1 VDGATD
7 AAARLALLDAET
19 DVSVTRRVYDE
30 WAPEYDGEAAA
41 ALMGHRSPVE
51 VAERVAAL
59 VRPEAEVL
67 DAGCG
72 TGLVG
77 AALAARGF
85 RSVDGLDLSP
95 GMLRHARR
103 RGVYHDLGPA
113 DLRLSTP
120 GAAAKFG
127 VVTCA
132 GVLAPGHL
140 GPGALVGLVR
150 VLRPGGVLVATV
162 AEDCWTAEGYDRALK
177 RLVADGYADVVEDP
191 DAAAAAGPA
200 GPGRLLV
207 LEAREVPGPGRSVI
221 WVP

>member
-1 VDGATD
+1 MDGATG
-7 AAARLALLDAET
+7 AAARLALLDAGT

-30 WAPEYDGEAAA
+30 WAPDYDGEDVA

-51 VAERVAAL
+51 VAERVAGL
-59 VRPEAEVL
+59 VPPDTEVL

-95 GMLRHARR
+95 GMLRRARR
-103 RGVYHDLGPA
+103 RRVYHDLGPA
-113 DLRLSTP
+113 DLRLVTP

-150 VLRPGGVLVATV
+150 VLRPGGLLVATV
-162 AEDCWTAEGYDRALK
+162 AEESWIAEGYDRTLK
-177 RLVADGYADVVEDP
+177 RLVADGYADVVG
-191 DAAAAAGPA
+191 DADGADPA

-221 WVP
+221 WIP